1 MEEQSREDDKKV
13 DDNSSPSEVPGSTP
27 EPQDVSGGSTSE
39 QAESNAISQNAAK
52 PESGEPKSTAGK
64 KKITICVSCIAALI
78 VVLLIVGYLFVR
90 NGDSG
95 TGTQNPTNESQAMS
109 NVPPATSN
117 EPQATPQDT
126 SGGAGES
133 RLWLSNKM
141 IAVYIAVGVIAAAVG
156 VWVFLRRT
164 FRTRL
169 KMQKEMKLDPD
180 VTDWLIIFNWTPKIL
195 YAPTIAVS
203 LVASLIMYLNEAD
216 IWFFSSIPAVVIGG
230 IWLAIFFVNYLVEEY
245 SMSIKIL
252 IIVLV
257 SLGCFLLWL
266 NLLGWVMGFLG
277 LFKYLALSINAT
289 GYLLVG
295 IIGLFTILVS
305 WIKGLFYYLALTPNY
320 MNIQEG
326 ATESGEQ
333 IGREDY
339 NSRIDTSDFLE
350 RLMGF
355 GRIIVTFKDKKREP
369 ISVLT
374 WRIQKKAQMLERVRG
389 KFAIDYPQQTQPKI

>member
-1 MEEQSREDDKKV
+1 MEEQNAADNRNV
-13 DDNSSPSEVPGSTP
+13 DGNSSPSGVPGTTP
-27 EPQDVSGGSTSE
+27 APQDVPTEKAPETATGR
-39 QAESNAISQNAAK
+39 K
-52 PESGEPKSTAGK
+52 PNDSKSTARK
-64 KKITICVSCIAALI
+64 KRITICISGIAVLI
-78 VVLLIVGYLFVR
+78 IVLLIVGSLLVR
-90 NGDSG
+90 KGESG
-95 TGTQNPTNESQAMS
+95 TDTQNPTNESQAVS
-109 NVPPATSN
+109 NQPSATSN
-117 EPQATPQDT
+117 ESQATSD
-126 SGGAGES
+126 ES
-133 RLWLSNKM
+133 RLWLSNQM
-141 IAVYIAVGVIAAAVG
+141 IAVFIAIGVVAAG
-156 VWVFLRRT
+156 FGIWFFLRRT

-195 YAPTIAVS
+195 YTPTIIAS
-203 LVASLIMYLNEAD
+203 LVASFIMYLKEAD
-216 IWFFSSIPAVVIGG
+216 LWLFSSIPAVIIGG
-230 IWLAIFFVNYLVEEY
+230 IWLAIFFVNFLVEEF
-245 SMSIKIL
+245 SMSIKVL
-252 IIVLV
+252 IITLV

-266 NLLGWVMGFLG
+266 NLLGWVMGFLR
-277 LFKYLALSINAT
+277 LFKYLALSVNAT

-305 WIKGLFYYLALTPNY
+305 WIKGLFYYLAITPNY

-326 ATESGEQ
+326 PTESGEQ

-355 GRIIVTFKDKKREP
+355 GKIIITFKDKKREP

-374 WRIQKKAQMLERVRG
+374 WRIQKKSQMLERVRG